1 MPEVRGGSRWQVWWQ
16 VRWRWQLDM
25 AMWVAVRYGNEEL
38 VASLMAECDGK
49 NEGKRIWVAKGVAT
63 LHGKN

>member
-1 MPEVRGGSRWQVWWQ
+1 MASWVASSVAVAARYGNVGGSFR
-16 VRWRWQLDM
+16 
-25 AMWVAVRYGNEEL
+25 GNEEL

-63 LHGKN
+63 LQGKN